1 MRKGKMNNR
10 GFISSALLLF
20 LAVVGIWYGHR
31 SYTAGNLSN
40 DLSAML
46 ADCRRITGQVSMTAT
61 DQAVLD
67 QAYKTI
73 AEIAAK
79 YKIAEPTIP

>member
-1 MRKGKMNNR
+1 MFKILANNR
-10 GFISSALLLF
+10 GSSFVLLL
-20 LAVVGIWYGHR
+20 LAVIGFWYGYR
-31 SYTAGNLSN
+31 SFTAGNLSN

-61 DQAVLD
+61 DQAVLN
-67 QAYKTI
+67 QAYSTI

-79 YKIAEPTIP
+79 YKIAAPTP